1 MTLERALL
9 IGKFVVAVISFIAT
23 QVVPFIAGF

>member
-1 MTLERALL
+1 MTLERVLL

-23 QVVPFIAGF
+23 QVLPFIASF